1 MVNPSVRILHNLARS
16 GGTVIGK
23 CLGCM
28 SEVVLLS
35 EIHQDVMTMYPND
48 THPVTQALNWGIITL
63 QDLEGKR
70 LTIIDA
76 VKLIEE
82 KCTSQNKKLV
92 LRDFAYLDFIGMPIV
107 KPPSFRLML
116 AEILSYEFE
125 VIQFAIVRHPVDQW
139 LSMINSTPVFL
150 KVSLDVYLKGYLEFG
165 KQIQSCGFIRYEDFA
180 KEPEKQM
187 EYLCDKLRLRF
198 DRTFVARWAS
208 YNKITGD
215 LDCKKSRAASLQR
228 IAQLPR
234 RPMEEELKKHFRNN
248 SNSREA
254 IELLDYGDI
263 E

>member
-1 MVNPSVRILHNLARS
+1 MFKPSVYMLHNLARS

-28 SEVVLLS
+28 PEVFLLS

-48 THPVTQALNWGIITL
+48 THPITQALNWGLITL
-63 QDLEGKR
+63 QELEGKR

-76 VKLIEE
+76 VQLIEE
-82 KCTSQNKKLV
+82 KCTSHNKKLV
-92 LRDFAYLDFIGMPIV
+92 IRDFAYLDFIGMPIV
-107 KPPSFRLML
+107 KPPSFKLML
-116 AEILSYEFE
+116 AEILSHNFE

-139 LSMINSTPVFL
+139 LSMINSTPIFL
-150 KVSLDVYLKGYLEFG
+150 KVSLDVYLRGYLEFG
-165 KQIQSCGFIRYEDFA
+165 KQIQSFGFIRYEDFV

-187 EYLCDKLRLRF
+187 QHLCYKLRLRF
-198 DRTFVARWAS
+198 DRTFVARWSS

-215 LDCKKSRAASLQR
+215 LDHKKSRAAGSQS

-234 RPMEEELKKHFRNN
+234 RPMDEELKKQFRNN
-248 SNSREA
+248 SHYREA
-254 IELLDYGDI
+254 IKLLGYGDI